1 MTAPPSKALL
11 LLVHHLTFLCSCD
24 TPLTYAALGNHFEVC
39 QLLLQCNSEA
49 ETKEKLEH
57 FERIGELY
65 NLPTT
70 PTLQQ

>member
-1 MTAPPSKALL
+1 VTAPPSKALL
-11 LLVHHLTFLCSCD
+11 LLAHYLAFLCSSD

-39 QLLLQCNSEA
+39 QLLLQCNCEA

-65 NLPTT
+65 FLPTT
-70 PTLQQ
+70 PTLQ